1 MAYIGKSPSGTGVR
15 QRYYFTATG
24 GETSLSGTDDNGL
37 TLSYS
42 DGAYV
47 DVLLNGIELVA
58 GTDYNTNTA
67 NTIAGLAALAAS
79 DVVTVTVYDIFTVA
93 DTVSAKDGGTF
104 SGNVNI
110 NGNLVVTGSSVTL
123 PADSKAEFD
132 MWRNTADVTNIA
144 TSGTV
149 ISGNW
154 ERVDEPSSPSSAALG
169 TGMSVD
175 SSGIWTFPSTGI
187 WLITYHT
194 RFSAAGTAQIWA
206 GGVISVTQD
215 NSSYNQATEPY
226 ISMYTTNA
234 FGSTVA
240 EHLMNVTD
248 TANDKI
254 KLSAK
259 SASNATVS
267 GLSTE
272 NQTYAR
278 FWRITDSQ

>member
-1 MAYIGKSPSGTGVR
+1 MAYLGNTPADRFASYKYQDFTGGSGTS
-15 QRYYFTATG
+15 FTLDHPST
-24 GETSLSGTDDNGL
+24 TNGL
-37 TLSYS
+37 RVVINNVVQEPTEAYS
-42 DGAYV
+42 
-47 DVLLNGIELVA
+47 VA
-58 GTDYNTNTA
+58 GTALTLTGSVTTTDDFYVVFLEQAILTATHPSTQALSATN
-67 NTIAGLAALAAS
+67 
-79 DVVTVTVYDIFTVA
+79 
-93 DTVSAKDGGTF
+93 GTF
-104 SGNVNI
+104 T
-110 NGNLVVTGSSVTL
+110 GNLVVTGSSVTL

-132 MWRNTADVTNIA
+132 MWRNTANVTSIA

-175 SSGIWTFPSTGI
+175 ASGIWTFPSTGI

-194 RFSAAGTAQIWA
+194 RFYADGTAQIWA

-226 ISMYTTNA
+226 TNIYATNGFGTT
-234 FGSTVA
+234 VC

-278 FWRITDSQ
+278 FWRIADAQ